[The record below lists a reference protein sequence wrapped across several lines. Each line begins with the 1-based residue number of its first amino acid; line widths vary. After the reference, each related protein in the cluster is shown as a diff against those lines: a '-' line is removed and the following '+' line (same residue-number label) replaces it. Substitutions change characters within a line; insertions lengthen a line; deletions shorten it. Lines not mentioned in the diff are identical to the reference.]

1 MEYIMHGTFSPG
13 QRNIAALRRCA
24 LIGLICLAAAGCGA
38 QNGSAHSPSSA
49 GHRGAMPTGD
59 SPCDS
64 SHLDVTLD
72 LRSAGVAAG
81 TSLIPLDFTNVSSAS
96 CRLAGFAY
104 VSFAKSSSG
113 ARVGTAAAADRAVTA
128 RTLLLGAGKT
138 AHLWLRMVA
147 AADLPAKQCRP
158 KTVAGLLVRVPGQ
171 SATIF
176 ISHRFT
182 TCALRVRGTDIL
194 TVEPFEAGRAR
205 AGTAQ

>member
-1 MEYIMHGTFSPG
+1 MHGIFSPG
-13 QRNIAALRRCA
+13 QPGQPGIAWLRRCA

-38 QNGSAHSPSSA
+38 QNSSGHSASV
-49 GHRGAMPTGD
+49 GHRGAMPTGE
-59 SPCDS
+59 SPCNS

-81 TSLIPLDFTNVSSAS
+81 TSLIPLDFTNVSSVS

-113 ARVGTAAAADRAVTA
+113 APVGAAAAADRAVTA

-147 AADLPAKQCRP
+147 TADLPAKQCRP

-182 TCALRVRGTDIL
+182 TCALRGRGTNIL
-194 TVEPFEAGRAR
+194 TVEPFRAGRAR

>member
-1 MEYIMHGTFSPG
+1 MFKSIRRTIVATVTALTLGIGGAVWATS
-13 QRNIAALRRCA
+13 AASAAPVAVPTCA
-24 LIGLICLAAAGCGA
+24 TANLGVWVNLTE
-38 QNGSAHSPSSA
+38 GS
-49 GHRGAMPTGD
+49 
-59 SPCDS
+59 
-64 SHLDVTLD
+64 
-72 LRSAGVAAG
+72 VAAG
-81 TSLIPLDFTNVSSAS
+81 TASFPLDFTNLSSVS

-113 ARVGTAAAADRAVTA
+113 APVGAAAAADRAVTA

-147 AADLPAKQCRP
+147 TADLPAKQCRP